1 MIGRLKLPL
10 WLEVMAAIVLALV
23 VSTVVTVY
31 VFQREDAARTTQ
43 ANVEN
48 LFERLADAV
57 SAIERAPPELRPELL
72 TAFSRVTRYLTLDP
86 EPLIGKDEAR
96 DGGAEGRITGLLPLP
111 MRREVRA
118 RAVSS
123 EEARRLAAKM
133 PPWPRAGANAGIEVG
148 PITMILSIDT
158 GDAGWLNVRYL
169 APVTA
174 PRLGPALISGIV
186 AAIVMIVAAWWTH
199 ARFAT
204 PLLRLTEGATALR
217 RGEPVPEIP
226 QSGPPAVRAA
236 TRSFNAMSQRLTA
249 TLENQRSI
257 MTAVAHDLR
266 TPISSMRLRVE
277 FVANGEE
284 RARLL
289 ESLDEMQTM
298 TEAVL
303 SAASADRT
311 GEAARPVDLTALV
324 ESLADDMKETGGD
337 VSFRPSGAVR
347 CVCRTN
353 EVRRAV
359 RNLIEN
365 ALRYGVRARVSV
377 ANEREFAVISVDD
390 DGPGIPAS
398 EIDRVFEPFVRLE
411 TSRSA
416 QTGGYGLGLS
426 ITRWIARGHGGDVML
441 RNRTGGGLIAS
452 IRLPLQG

>member
-1 MIGRLKLPL
+1 MIGGLKLPL
-10 WLEVMAAIVLALV
+10 WLEIMAAIVLALV
-23 VSTVVTVY
+23 VSTVVTVL
-31 VFQREDAARTTQ
+31 VFQREDATRTRQ

-48 LFERLADAV
+48 MFERVADAV

-72 TAFSRVTRYLTLDP
+72 TAFSRITRHLTLDAQ
-86 EPLIGKDEAR
+86 PLITREDSR
-96 DGGAEGRITGLLPLP
+96 DTVAENRIASLLPAA

-118 RAVSS
+118 RPVSA
-123 EEARRLAAKM
+123 EEAPRLAADI
-133 PPWPRAGANAGIEVG
+133 PPWPRSTGGIEVG
-148 PITMILSIDT
+148 PVTMILSIDT
-158 GDAGWLNVRYL
+158 GTAGWLNVRYL
-169 APVTA
+169 APVTV
-174 PRLGPALISGIV
+174 PRLGPALVSGIV
-186 AAIVMIVAAWWTH
+186 AAIVMILAAWWTH
-199 ARFAT
+199 SRFAT